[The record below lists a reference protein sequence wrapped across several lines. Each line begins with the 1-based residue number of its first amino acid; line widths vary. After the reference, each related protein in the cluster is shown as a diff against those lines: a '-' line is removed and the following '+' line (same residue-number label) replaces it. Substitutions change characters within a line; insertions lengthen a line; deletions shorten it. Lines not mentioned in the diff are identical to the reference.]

1 MDIDQ
6 YVRFVMA
13 LLLVLAMIFVVMWLL
28 KRVGMAG
35 VAAGGPKSR
44 RRRLSVVEAVALD
57 TRRRL
62 VLVRCDGVEHLLLL
76 GASGDLVVE
85 SGIKADDGDFHKEL
99 AVAQAA
105 QAAVAQA
112 APAQTILAERREG
125 EAP

>member
-13 LLLVLAMIFVVMWLL
+13 LVTVLALIFVVLWLL

-35 VAAGGPKSR
+35 MAAGGPKSR

-62 VLVRCDGVEHLLLL
+62 VLVRRDGVEYLLLL

-85 SGIKADDGDFHKEL
+85 SGVKADDTTRDFPAEL
-99 AVAQAA
+99 SQAQAA
-105 QAAVAQA
+105 AAA
-112 APAQTILAERREG
+112 AEVQEG
-125 EAP
+125 KAP

>member
-6 YVRFVMA
+6 YARFAMA
-13 LLLVLAMIFVVMWLL
+13 LMLVLALIFVVLWLL

-35 VAAGGPKSR
+35 AAAGGPKGR

-57 TRRRL
+57 PRRRL
-62 VLVRCDGVEHLLLL
+62 VLVRRDGVEHLLLL

-85 SGIKADDGDFHKEL
+85 SRIAADGGDFDKEL
-99 AVAQAA
+99 SAA
-105 QAAVAQA
+105 QNAALEQ
-112 APAQTILAERREG
+112 REG